1 MRQKSVFGLY
11 EKNLWTCLSN
21 LWTVVTFT
29 HFVNQSSFANFFI
42 ERLNISF
49 ITRKI
54 KMAVV
59 NKRFLVCMLLNYLR
73 NRRKKMEM
81 TKRITT
87 ILVHLEARRN
97 ILISKCLL
105 QIEILLLNEKLNVLK
120 RNQRKPRSCRR
131 FVRNS
136 GWWELV
142 RDTYDA
148 NRFFETFRMSRETF
162 NYISEQVQ
170 CWIS

>member
-1 MRQKSVFGLY
+1 
-11 EKNLWTCLSN
+11 
-21 LWTVVTFT
+21 
-29 HFVNQSSFANFFI
+29 
-42 ERLNISF
+42 
-49 ITRKI
+49 
-54 KMAVV
+54 MAVV

-148 NRFFETFRMSRETF
+148 NRFFETFRMSRHFLFQFHPPSCKHGKKETSTIM
-162 NYISEQVQ
+162 ISCVLKSFFVEPVHFYRKTID
-170 CWIS
+170 IS

>member
-1 MRQKSVFGLY
+1 
-11 EKNLWTCLSN
+11 
-21 LWTVVTFT
+21 
-29 HFVNQSSFANFFI
+29 
-42 ERLNISF
+42 
-49 ITRKI
+49 
-54 KMAVV
+54 
-59 NKRFLVCMLLNYLR
+59 MLLNYLR

-148 NRFFETFRMSRETF
+148 NRFFETFRMSRHFLFQFHPPSCKHGKKETSTIMISCVLKSFSQNNRYFVICLYAQTDNTFKVEF
-162 NYISEQVQ
+162 NSLI
-170 CWIS
+170 